1 MAQLILEAR
10 IIFIYLIS
18 FFFYI
23 GVALCGALCHN
34 EHISQG
40 DKEMTTSSL
49 VAQARKMNHAA
60 IQARKAGNMA
70 TAAFCRELRQ
80 INMLHAGMA
89 WMQGR

>member
-1 MAQLILEAR
+1 
-10 IIFIYLIS
+10 
-18 FFFYI
+18 
-23 GVALCGALCHN
+23 
-34 EHISQG
+34 
-40 DKEMTTSSL
+40 MTSAAL

-60 IQARKAGNMA
+60 IQARKAGNMG